1 VRWSTI
7 VFARSKAAACGVAAG
22 QPGFAG
28 KRFVHAGVLPTST
41 RHFVVKWAHAVDG
54 SLRAQRWWVDHIPT
68 VVVAESTT
76 FGARTEVTKA
86 SDLLRTTGEPDG
98 AAASWLVGSSEAA
111 KLRRRHGAPDDMP
124 VWLFVC
130 TTAD

>member
-1 VRWSTI
+1 M
-7 VFARSKAAACGVAAG
+7 AAG

-41 RHFVVKWAHAVDG
+41 RHFVVKWSHAVDG
-54 SLRAQRWWVDHIPT
+54 SMRAQRWWVDHIPA

-76 FGARTEVTKA
+76 FGDKSTVVKA
-86 SDLLRTTGEPDG
+86 SDLLRSTGDPYG
-98 AAASWLVGSSEAA
+98 AAASWLVGGGEAV

-124 VWLFVC
+124 VWMFVC
-130 TTAD
+130 TTEG